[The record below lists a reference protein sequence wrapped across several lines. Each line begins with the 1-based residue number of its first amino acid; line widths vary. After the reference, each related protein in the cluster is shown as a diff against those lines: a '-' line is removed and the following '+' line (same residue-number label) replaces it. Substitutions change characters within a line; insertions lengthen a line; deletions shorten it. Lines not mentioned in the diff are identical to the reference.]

1 MACKITNIKD
11 ENLKLLIQQYGQAD
25 GLKRF
30 LKGELDSE
38 ANLLKF
44 TDNQELYKQY
54 NLINKDNR
62 LKEIN
67 PNDEKIKSWI
77 QTLNNSPYYLF
88 KVKKTSD
95 GKSRVFIYDKLSTID
110 YKIESSTVSPKSKS
124 SVALAKL
131 KNFKTNLYNLKNKS
145 TSKTKTLELQRR
157 ISDIESQIEK
167 LEDEITVENIQ
178 ETFSYQY
185 NWINRMLSNDS
196 ISQDEIDTINK
207 MLAIWKDIKIYFVSL
222 NDLNNQDLD
231 IVPLL
236 DSIETK
242 AKDLDY
248 KYENILKQSVRN
260 EYKKYSNNPNK
271 DNQDVLLA
279 LTTIIPDINAIEAN
293 AYDAASV
300 NNPLANFVS
309 KSIQT
314 KYRRTKEDY
323 NNYLKE
329 LDRLYNNLSEADKKD
344 NSFMF
349 VDYKTKAG
357 QEERDFVSMISDDYY
372 TERRKIFD
380 KLSEVSNKIKAST
393 NADKI
398 KEYKKLRNEIQ
409 KELNNWRKENEIVI
423 DFRSLDNKEYIDN
436 LSNQL
441 GSDVVINLVEKARL
455 KYDEYLTD
463 KEAYEIDQENLYD
476 ENISESDIT
485 EEKKEFFLKQKE
497 ENIKT
502 WDLEHNP
509 TIRLQHLEGIKT
521 EADIEGVSNKGYTYL
536 ITAPTSKNIS
546 DKYKAIQVNPARKAY
561 FDYVKNLTKEMSDN
575 IPEYYKKDFISEN
588 FVPVVR
594 KSTLEKFSKFSF
606 SGFLTKE
613 YEDFIADITTN
624 ERDSSYV
631 VRDADGVPIKQIP
644 INYLNNNL
652 SLEDRSTDINQIV
665 KLFTLMSL
673 NYKTASDLEGFV
685 NNSIEVLKR
694 AKVSPEISKAPEN
707 LVNMLTYTR
716 DSVLYGSKHNTEI
729 LDFRSIDKKNKAKEV
744 EKQIKDLDD
753 LIIKEKNSKT
763 LKDLLKQKKELNKEL
778 NELHS
783 GKLLA
788 NKVIDKVIDIQS
800 KKAFV
805 LNPFSPAA
813 NIFFGLI
820 SNSVLASGSKYLT
833 DKHMAKAFGI
843 MLNSTQ
849 KFFPGILGIKSETK
863 TASKILGMMDYFQI
877 ETRTQELYGVDN
889 GPTKGFW
896 SRMLD
901 KGFFM
906 MKGTDYFMRGQLMV
920 AYSLNNKVN
929 INDASIPLWEI
940 FDNQGNIN
948 SQYQELY
955 KTEEFRNQLDNH
967 RNTLLALQKET
978 HGNFDPMSTPMI
990 KRHSIG
996 RLLAQFRLSWVTT
1009 GWQSR
1014 FQEER
1019 FDENLGETKGRYRS
1033 VGAKS
1038 GIVKGLIRTI
1048 AIDQFKYLF
1057 NKQTFND
1064 LSEIDQLNMK
1074 RNLRELYILEILWM
1088 IGLALKH
1095 GLDDEDKKTRTY
1107 KVAMNLLNRSQD
1119 DIKFYIS
1126 PDAFNSIVKNPF
1138 PAFSVVTDA
1147 TKAFDSGV
1155 KYLTDEDYTT
1165 KNFVLSLS
1173 RPFPGSSAGN
1183 KLVNW
1188 TEKEF

>member
-1 MACKITNIKD
+1 MGCRITNIKD

-30 LKGELDSE
+30 LKGEIDSE
-38 ANLLKF
+38 ASLLKF

-62 LKEIN
+62 LKEVN

-77 QTLNNSPYYLF
+77 KTLNNSPYYLF

-95 GKSRVFIYDKLSTID
+95 GKSRVFIYDRLSSINYT
-110 YKIESSTVSPKSKS
+110 IESATIATKSKS

-145 TSKTKTLELQRR
+145 ITKTKTLELQRR
-157 ISDIESQIEK
+157 INDIDSQIEK
-167 LEDEITVENIQ
+167 LEDEVTVENVQ
-178 ETFSYQY
+178 EAFNYQY
-185 NWINRMLSNDS
+185 NWMNRMLSSTS
-196 ISQDEIDTINK
+196 ISQDEIDTVNK
-207 MLAIWKDIKIYFVSL
+207 MLSIWKDIKIYFISL

-231 IVPLL
+231 LVPLL

-248 KYENILKQSVRN
+248 KYENILKQSVKN
-260 EYKKYSNNPNK
+260 EYKKHSNNPNK

-309 KSIQT
+309 KTIQLA
-314 KYRRTKEDY
+314 YRRTKEDY

-329 LDRLYNNLSEADKKD
+329 LDSLYNSLSETDRKD
-344 NSFMF
+344 NSWMF
-349 VDYKTKAG
+349 VDYQTKAG
-357 QEERDFVSMISDDYY
+357 QQERDFVSTISEEYY

-380 KLSEVSNKIKAST
+380 KLNEVSNKIKTST
-393 NADKI
+393 NPDKI
-398 KEYKKLRNEIQ
+398 REYKKVRNEIQ
-409 KELNNWRKENEIVI
+409 KELNNWRKENEIII
-423 DFRSLDNKEYIDN
+423 DFRSLDNKEYVNN
-436 LSNQL
+436 LTTQL
-441 GSDVVINLVEKARL
+441 GSDAVNDLVTKAKL
-455 KYDEYLTD
+455 KYEEYLTD

-476 ENISESDIT
+476 ENISELNIT

-509 TIRLQHLEGIKT
+509 VYRLQSLEGIKT
-521 EADIEGVSNKGYTYL
+521 EADIEGVNNKGYTYL

-546 DKYKAIQVNPARKAY
+546 ERYKAIQSNSSRKAY
-561 FDYVKNLTKEMSDN
+561 FDYVKNLTKQMSDN

-594 KSTLEKFSKFSF
+594 KDTLEKFSKFSF
-606 SGFLTKE
+606 SGFFTKE

-624 ERDSSYV
+624 QRDSSYV
-631 VRDADGVPIKQIP
+631 VRDADGIPIKQIP

-652 SLEDRSTDINQIV
+652 VLEDRSTDINKIV
-665 KLFTLMSL
+665 QLFTLMSL

-685 NNSIEVLKR
+685 SNSIELAKR
-694 AKVSPEISKAPEN
+694 AKIASEVSKAPEN
-707 LVNMLTYTR
+707 IINLLEYTR
-716 DSVLYGSKHNTEI
+716 DSILYNKRQNDEVLDINLFSSGKQKE
-729 LDFRSIDKKNKAKEV
+729 RAKEI
-744 EKQIKDLDD
+744 EQEIKNLDD
-753 LIIKEKNSKT
+753 LILKEKDQKVINELSKQKRELIKE
-763 LKDLLKQKKELNKEL
+763 
-778 NELHS
+778 S
-783 GKLLA
+783 GKLTGGKILA
-788 NKVIDKVIDIQS
+788 NKIIDKAIDIQS

-820 SNSVLASGSKYLT
+820 SNSVIASGNKFLS
-833 DKHMAKAFGI
+833 DKNMAKAFGI

-849 KFFPGILGIKSETK
+849 KFFSFGKSNT

-920 AYSLNNKVN
+920 AYALNNPINVN
-929 INDASIPLWEI
+929 NVQIPLWEI

-948 SQYQELY
+948 SEYQELY
-955 KTEEFRNQLDNH
+955 KTEEFRSQLDNH
-967 RNTLLALQKET
+967 RNTILAIQKET

-990 KRHSIG
+990 KKYSLG
-996 RLLAQFRLSWVTT
+996 RLAAQFRLSWVAT

-1019 FDENLGETKGRYRS
+1019 FDENLGNIKGRYRS
-1033 VGAKS
+1033 IGAK
-1038 GIVKGLIRTI
+1038 GGVINGFLRTI

-1064 LSEIDQLNMK
+1064 LNEIDQLNMRK
-1074 RNLRELYILEILWM
+1074 NLRELYILEILM
-1088 IGLALKH
+1088 MVGLALKYS
-1095 GLDDEDKKTRTY
+1095 LDDEDKKNSTY
-1107 KVAMNLLNRSQD
+1107 RVAMNLLNRTQD
-1119 DIKFYIS
+1119 DIKFYLS

-1147 TKAFDSGV
+1147 TKAFDSSF

-1173 RPFPGSSAGN
+1173 RPLPVTSAVN
-1183 KLVNW
+1183 KMVNW
-1188 TEKEF
+1188 SEKEF

>member
-1 MACKITNIKD
+1 MACRITNIKD

-30 LKGELDSE
+30 LKGELDAE
-38 ANLLKF
+38 ASLLKF

-62 LKEIN
+62 LKEVN
-67 PNDEKIKSWI
+67 PNDEKIKAWVK
-77 QTLNNSPYYLF
+77 TLNNSPYYLF

-95 GKSRVFIYDKLSTID
+95 GKSRVFIYDKLASMEYNIQSASVT
-110 YKIESSTVSPKSKS
+110 PKSKS

-145 TSKTKTLELQRR
+145 ITKTKTLELQRR
-157 ISDIESQIEK
+157 ISTIESQIEK
-167 LEDEITVENIQ
+167 LEDEITVENIK
-178 ETFSYQY
+178 ETFDYQY
-185 NWINRMLSNDS
+185 SWMNRMLANTS
-196 ISQDEIDTINK
+196 ISQDEIDTVNK

-231 IVPLL
+231 LVPLL

-248 KYENILKQSVRN
+248 KYENILKQSVKN

-279 LTTIIPDINAIEAN
+279 LTTIIPDINTIEAN

-300 NNPLANFVS
+300 NNSLANFVS
-309 KSIQT
+309 KTIQT
-314 KYRRTKEDY
+314 AYRRTKEDY
-323 NNYLKE
+323 NNYLTE
-329 LDRLYNNLSEADKKD
+329 LNDLYNNLSDSDKKD
-344 NSFMF
+344 NSWMF
-349 VDYKTKAG
+349 VDYKTKTG
-357 QEERDFVSMISDDYY
+357 QEERDFVSTISENYY

-380 KLSEVSNKIKAST
+380 KLNEVSNKIKISS
-393 NADKI
+393 NSDKI

-409 KELNNWRKENEIVI
+409 KELNNWRKENEIII
-423 DFRSLDNKEYIDN
+423 DFRSLDNKEYIDS
-436 LSNQL
+436 LTNQL
-441 GSDVVINLVEKARL
+441 GTDAVNDLINKAKL
-455 KYDEYLTD
+455 KYEEYLTD

-476 ENISESDIT
+476 ENISEIGIT

-509 TIRLQHLEGIKT
+509 VIRLQHLEGIKT
-521 EADIEGVSNKGYTYL
+521 EADVEGVSNKGYTYL
-536 ITAPTSKNIS
+536 ITAPTAKNVS
-546 DKYKAIQVNPARKAY
+546 ERYKAIQSNPARKAY

-594 KSTLEKFSKFSF
+594 KSTLERFSKFSF
-606 SGFLTKE
+606 SGFFTKE

-624 ERDSSYV
+624 QRDSSYV

-652 SLEDRSTDINQIV
+652 ALEDRSTDINQIV
-665 KLFTLMSL
+665 QLFTLMSL

-685 NNSIEVLKR
+685 NNSIEIAKR
-694 AKVSPEISKAPEN
+694 AKVSPEVSKAPEN
-707 LVNMLTYTR
+707 IVNLLQYTR
-716 DSVLYGSKHNTEI
+716 DSVLYNKKQNDEV
-729 LDFRSIDKKNKAKEV
+729 LDFRSQEKKNKAKEV
-744 EKQIKDLDD
+744 EKQIEQLNEN
-753 LIIKEKNSKT
+753 IIKEKNPKV
-763 LKDLLKQKKELNKEL
+763 LKELVKQRRDLTNEL
-778 NELHS
+778 NNLHS

-788 NKVIDKVIDIQS
+788 NKVIDKAIDIQS

-820 SNSVLASGSKYLT
+820 SNSVLASGNKYLT
-833 DKHMAKAFGI
+833 DKHMAKAFRI

-849 KFFPGILGIKSETK
+849 KFFSFNKSNNN

-906 MKGTDYFMRGQLMV
+906 MRGTDYFMRGQLMV
-920 AYSLNNKVN
+920 AYTLNNSVT
-929 INDASIPLWEI
+929 INDTKIPLWEI

-955 KTEEFRNQLDNH
+955 KTEEFRSQLDNH

-990 KRHSIG
+990 KKHSIG
-996 RLLAQFRLSWVTT
+996 RLLAQFRLSWVST

-1033 VGAKS
+1033 IGAK
-1038 GIVKGLIRTI
+1038 GGVLNGFIRTI
-1048 AIDQFKYLF
+1048 AVDQFKYLF
-1057 NKQTFND
+1057 NKQIFND
-1064 LSEIDQLNMK
+1064 LNEIDKLNMQ
-1074 RNLRELYILEILWM
+1074 RNMRELYILEILWM
-1088 IGLALKH
+1088 VGLALKH
-1095 GLDDEDKKTRTY
+1095 GLDDEDKKNSSYR
-1107 KVAMNLLNRSQD
+1107 VAMNLLNRSQD
-1119 DIKFYIS
+1119 DIKFYLS

-1147 TKAFDSGV
+1147 TKAFDSSF

-1173 RPFPGSSAGN
+1173 RPLPVTSAVN
-1183 KLVNW
+1183 KMVNW
-1188 TEKEF
+1188 SEKEF